1 MKSEAAPPPTPN
13 MFDVYFYAE
22 LIDDGFNPPTEAE
35 AAPTIPV
42 PLDIAFVYVLKVS
55 VFFRPDPLD

>member
-1 MKSEAAPPPTPN
+1 